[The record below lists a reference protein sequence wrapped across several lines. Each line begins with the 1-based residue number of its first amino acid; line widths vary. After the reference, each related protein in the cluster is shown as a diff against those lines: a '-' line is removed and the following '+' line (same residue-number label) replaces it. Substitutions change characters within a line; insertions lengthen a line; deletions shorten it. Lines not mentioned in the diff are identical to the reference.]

1 MSIQRRTATV
11 ASIARA
17 PVQIVFTPGSG
28 EGRATALARRMAREL
43 RRHGERVRLASFKRL
58 GDLAAWSASCA
69 GDFSRLIAIG
79 GDATQS
85 AAALA
90 ALRHGVPLFPV
101 PTGFGNLFAAAFAVP
116 TEPRAALDAFEHG
129 AVRGVDA
136 GVAGGEVFLCHASYG
151 LLANV
156 QQAVED
162 GARQPRERG
171 WRHLAYYRMARQIL
185 FDLPL
190 PSIRVEVD
198 GRLFCRD
205 AVIATVANVETYRGF
220 LSLTPEASPADGW
233 FDVVVMERASRPR
246 VWARLLGLLLGLG
259 DAQTGLRRCRARQVR
274 VFEEG
279 KAPQEVRML
288 AGALPLVVPPA
299 AAAALPT
306 TREAATRPRH
316 AARAGARARWQP
328 APARSTPPDVLG
340 AAG

>member
-1 MSIQRRTATV
+1 M

-17 PVQIVFTPGSG
+17 PVQIVYMPGSG
-28 EGRATALARRMAREL
+28 EGRATGLARRMAREL

-58 GDLAAWSASCA
+58 GDLATWSASCP

-85 AAALA
+85 AAAVA
-90 ALRHGVPLFPV
+90 AMGHGVPLFPV
-101 PTGFGNLFAAAFAVP
+101 PTGFGNLFATAFEVP
-116 TEPRAALDAFEHG
+116 MEPHAALDAFEHG

-136 GVAGGEVFLCHASYG
+136 GIAGGEVFLCHASYG

-162 GARQPRERG
+162 GVRQPRERW

-205 AVIATVANVETYRGF
+205 AVIVTVANVETYRGF

-233 FDVVVMERASRPR
+233 FDVVVMERASWPR
-246 VWARLLGLLLGLG
+246 VWARLLGLLLAFG
-259 DAQTGLRRCRARQVR
+259 DAQTGLRRCRARRVR

-279 KAPQEVRML
+279 KAPQDVRML
-288 AGALPLVVPPA
+288 PSALALVVPPA
-299 AAAALPT
+299 MAAALPAT
-306 TREAATRPRH
+306 PEAATRPRY
-316 AARAGARARWQP
+316 AARAGAPARCQP
-328 APARSTPPDVLG
+328 APARSTPPDALG
-340 AAG
+340 ATG

>member
-1 MSIQRRTATV
+1 
-11 ASIARA
+11 
-17 PVQIVFTPGSG
+17 
-28 EGRATALARRMAREL
+28 
-43 RRHGERVRLASFKRL
+43 VRLASFKRL

-79 GDATQS
+79 GEATQS

-90 ALRHGVPLFPV
+90 AMRHGVPFFPM
-101 PTGFGNLFAAAFAVP
+101 PTGFGNLFAATFEVPGEPTAAV
-116 TEPRAALDAFEHG
+116 DAFEHG

-162 GARQPRERG
+162 GARHPRERR

-185 FDLPL
+185 FGLPL

-220 LSLTPEASPADGW
+220 LSLTPDASPADGW

-259 DAQTGLRRCRARQVR
+259 DAHTGLRRCRARRVR

-288 AGALPLVVPPA
+288 PCALPIVVPA
-299 AAAALPT
+299 AVAATLPL
-306 TREAATRPRH
+306 TREAATKPH
-316 AARAGARARWQP
+316 DAARAGAPPRWQP
-328 APARSTPPDVLG
+328 ARARSTPPDALG

>member
-1 MSIQRRTATV
+1 V

-28 EGRATALARRMAREL
+28 EGRATALARGMAREL

-58 GDLAAWSASCA
+58 GDLAEWSASCA
-69 GDFSRLIAIG
+69 SDFSRLIAIG

-85 AAALA
+85 AAAPA
-90 ALRHGVPLFPV
+90 AMRHGVPLFPV
-101 PTGFGNLFAAAFAVP
+101 PTGFGNLFATAFEVP
-116 TEPRAALDAFEHG
+116 MEPGAALDAFEHG

-151 LLANV
+151 LLAHV
-156 QQAVED
+156 QEAVED
-162 GARQPRERG
+162 GARQPRERR

-246 VWARLLGLLLGLG
+246 VWARLLGLLLGFG
-259 DAQTGLRRCRARQVR
+259 DTHTRLRRCRARRVR
-274 VFEEG
+274 VLEKG
-279 KAPQEVRML
+279 KAPQEIRML
-288 AGALPLVVPPA
+288 PGALPLVVPPA
-299 AAAALPT
+299 VAATLPATRAAAT
-306 TREAATRPRH
+306 KPRR
-316 AARAGARARWQP
+316 AARAGAPAQWPP
-328 APARSTPPDVLG
+328 APARSTPPDALG

>member
-1 MSIQRRTATV
+1 V

-17 PVQIVFTPGSG
+17 PVQIIYTPGSG
-28 EGRATALARRMAREL
+28 EGRATALARRLAKEL
-43 RRHGERVRLASFKRL
+43 RAHGERVRLASFKRL
-58 GDLAAWSASCA
+58 SDLAAWSASCA

-85 AAALA
+85 AAAVA
-90 ALRHGVPLFPV
+90 AMRHGVPLFPV
-101 PTGFGNLFAAAFAVP
+101 PTGFGNLFAAAFEVP
-116 TEPRAALDAFEHG
+116 MEPRAALEAFEHG

-136 GVAGGEVFLCHASYG
+136 GVAGDEVFLCHASYG

-162 GARQPRERG
+162 GAGQPRERR

-205 AVIATVANVETYRGF
+205 AVIVTVANVETYRGF

-233 FDVVVMERASRPR
+233 FDVVAMERASRPR
-246 VWARLLGLLLGLG
+246 VWARLLGLLLGLS
-259 DAQTGLRRCRARQVR
+259 DAQTGLRRCRGRRIR

-279 KAPQEVRML
+279 KAPQDVRML
-288 AGALPLVVPPA
+288 SSALPLVVPPA
-299 AAAALPT
+299 MAAALPAT
-306 TREAATRPRH
+306 PAAGPRPH
-316 AARAGARARWQP
+316 YAARAGAPARWQP
-328 APARSTPPDVLG
+328 APARSTPPDALG
-340 AAG
+340 ATG